1 MKRSKWKV
9 NKINNCIRSR
19 VIDPSM
25 INSSYE
31 LSNGNSLRV
40 LNITKDHVGHK
51 LGEFFPSKKVA
62 IYKKK

>member
-1 MKRSKWKV
+1 MKRSKWKI
-9 NKINNCIRSR
+9 NKSNNAIRSR

-25 INSSYE
+25 INTNFE

-40 LNITKDHVGHK
+40 LKITKDHVGHK

-62 IYKKK
+62 IYKK